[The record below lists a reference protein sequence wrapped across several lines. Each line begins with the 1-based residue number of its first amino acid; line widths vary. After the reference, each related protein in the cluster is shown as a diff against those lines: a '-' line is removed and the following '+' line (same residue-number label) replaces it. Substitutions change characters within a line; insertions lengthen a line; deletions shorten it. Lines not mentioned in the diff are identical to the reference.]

1 MVYRIK
7 DVWGIDTLKMRIV
20 DKQNLQGFR
29 PQHLSMKNP
38 LIVL

>member
-20 DKQNLQGFR
+20 DNKTFKVFR